1 MSRANAYLT
10 IYILNMGESQST
22 THKSLL
28 VFGLLMVA
36 AYLTNILV
44 GKISLVLGAV
54 QPLHLGDVTEFI
66 LLLAGVV
73 FLVIF
78 VVINAD
84 GE

>member
-1 MSRANAYLT
+1 VRTAIAYLT
-10 IYILNMGESQST
+10 IYTLSMEKSQSI

-28 VFGLLMVA
+28 VFGILMVA

>member
-1 MSRANAYLT
+1 MRTAIAYLT
-10 IYILNMGESQST
+10 IYTLSMEKSQSI

-28 VFGLLMVA
+28 VFGILMVA